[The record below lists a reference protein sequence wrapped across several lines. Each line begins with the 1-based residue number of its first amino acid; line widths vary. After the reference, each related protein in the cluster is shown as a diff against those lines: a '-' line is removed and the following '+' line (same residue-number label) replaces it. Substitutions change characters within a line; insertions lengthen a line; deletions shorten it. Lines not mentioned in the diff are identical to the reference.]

1 MKYWHFL
8 VSLVSRTVEGRYDY
22 RWEYARC
29 QNETIRAETT
39 REKFFV
45 QPSFP
50 NVNNAEFDC
59 IWKLQAPDGYR
70 IKITWP
76 VFHLDNCKG
85 PTVEGQGSRVT
96 VVDGASDA
104 PDDEADRVDFCG
116 YKNPPDFVSSTK
128 DLHIM
133 LKQEL
138 QPHGKGAKIMCGF
151 EATKLPPSNVKRNHR
166 LQSTQV
172 IRPDAMVGLDEE
184 PLIPIRRGPEANFNE
199 AIEVEQRDD
208 FDAHYYYDYHEE
220 RRQRQERV
228 RLKRIL
234 DREKAQRELESTLQY
249 RFQSMPMEDQLAL
262 IGGVVSI
269 IILIILVTYLIV
281 MRRKKIDVQEV
292 AQNIANEKSS
302 SLEKKPHK

>member
-1 MKYWHFL
+1 MKYWLLFVGL
-8 VSLVSRTVEGRYDY
+8 VSAKYDY

-29 QNETIRAETT
+29 QNETIRAEST

-59 IWKLQAPDGYR
+59 IWRLQAPDGYR

-76 VFHLDNCKG
+76 VFHLDSCKAPG
-85 PTVEGQGSRVT
+85 IGQGSTVT
-96 VVDGASDA
+96 VVDGEST
-104 PDDEADRVDFCG
+104 EEIADRVEFCG
-116 YKNPPDFVSSTK
+116 YKPPPDFVSSTRN
-128 DLHIM
+128 LHIM

-151 EATKLPPSNVKRNHR
+151 EATKLPPSNVRRNHR
-166 LQSTQV
+166 LQSTQTV
-172 IRPDAMVGLDEE
+172 IKQRESLIVDDSLLE
-184 PLIPIRRGPEANFNE
+184 PVRRGPEAVFNE
-199 AIEVEQRDD
+199 AVEVEQRDD

-220 RRQRQERV
+220 RRAQQEEIKRQRAYEREE
-228 RLKRIL
+228 RR
-234 DREKAQRELESTLQY
+234 REIESTLTY
-249 RFQSMPMEDQLAL
+249 KFQSMPMEDQLAL

-269 IILIILVTYLIV
+269 IVLIILVTYLVI
-281 MRRKKIDVQEV
+281 MKRKKIDVQEV
-292 AQNIANEKSS
+292 AQNIANEKHN